1 MEPSNHPPTMVDGAQ
16 ALITQLNRHK
26 KSRTAYPFQQDE
38 ITEAVR
44 RDAKNSAKKSKRQ
57 SSHQAHPTRTQTWR
71 HMLTAKYTGMSDAQ
85 GSAIAYGAYVPREGG
100 YAILISKQSSIQN
113 RIMIIDNNPVWIQF
127 EDDMLFVHK
136 VKRVLDIISS
146 VYSTKTSYINT
157 FNLIGN
163 TFGDDINNIQF
174 VILSTF
180 TEEQSQNTILYD
192 TIMDSISS
200 YTNSVPHI
208 SFWNL
213 SKYENTILP
222 CLTQQNKAKLLSGYS
237 PDLISQLYNPKQYY
251 IYTPYTNIQY
261 ELNSYQYDILDEY
274 INYLVCM

>member
-1 MEPSNHPPTMVDGAQ
+1 
-16 ALITQLNRHK
+16 
-26 KSRTAYPFQQDE
+26 
-38 ITEAVR
+38 
-44 RDAKNSAKKSKRQ
+44 
-57 SSHQAHPTRTQTWR
+57 
-71 HMLTAKYTGMSDAQ
+71 
-85 GSAIAYGAYVPREGG
+85 
-100 YAILISKQSSIQN
+100 
-113 RIMIIDNNPVWIQF
+113 
-127 EDDMLFVHK
+127 MLFVHK

-146 VYSTKTSYINT
+146 VYSTKTSYSNT

-174 VILSTF
+174 VIFSTF

-222 CLTQQNKAKLLSGYS
+222 CLPQQNKAKLLSGYS

>member
-1 MEPSNHPPTMVDGAQ
+1 MG
-16 ALITQLNRHK
+16 
-26 KSRTAYPFQQDE
+26 
-38 ITEAVR
+38 
-44 RDAKNSAKKSKRQ
+44 
-57 SSHQAHPTRTQTWR
+57 
-71 HMLTAKYTGMSDAQ
+71 
-85 GSAIAYGAYVPREGG
+85 
-100 YAILISKQSSIQN
+100 
-113 RIMIIDNNPVWIQF
+113 
-127 EDDMLFVHK
+127 
-136 VKRVLDIISS
+136 
-146 VYSTKTSYINT
+146 
-157 FNLIGN
+157 
-163 TFGDDINNIQF
+163 
-174 VILSTF
+174 
-180 TEEQSQNTILYD
+180 
-192 TIMDSISS
+192 SISS